1 MNEKAPISVIVPCF
15 NCATTIRKS
24 LESILNQTLC
34 VMETILVDDASKD
47 DSCLII
53 EKLIKEY
60 SEHTIILIKL
70 KKNSGPGVARNSG
83 WQVATQ
89 SWLAFL
95 DADDIWHP
103 EKINI
108 QWDII
113 KQNVNIDLCG
123 HNSEL
128 YSGEN
133 FEKPLER
140 INIRQINF
148 KEMLFSNKFPT
159 RSIMLR
165 SSIQCRFYGKDV
177 TEDYLLWLEIVSD
190 RYNCFKIESTLAFSL
205 RPEFTI
211 GGYSGQLWKHEKREL
226 NALNVLY
233 KKKKIN
239 FLHLL
244 FFSIFSFL
252 KYIRRKLIIE
262 IENLNLFKR

>member
-1 MNEKAPISVIVPCF
+1 MSDIAPVTVIVPCF
-15 NCATTIRKS
+15 NCASTIEKS
-24 LESILNQTLC
+24 LESILNQTLWP
-34 VMETILVDDASKD
+34 MEIILIDDASKD
-47 DSCLII
+47 NTCLII
-53 EKLIKEY
+53 ENLIEEY
-60 SEHTIILIKL
+60 TEHKIFLIKL
-70 KKNSGPGVARNSG
+70 KENSGPGMARNAG

-89 SWLAFL
+89 PWIAFL

-103 EKINI
+103 EKIKV
-108 QWDII
+108 QWGII

-128 YSGEN
+128 YSSLIPK
-133 FEKPLER
+133 KPIER

-148 KEMLFSNKFPT
+148 TEMLFSNKFPT

-165 SSIQCRFYGKDV
+165 SDIQHRFYGKDV

-226 NALNVLY
+226 NAFNVLY
-233 KKKKIN
+233 KKQKIN
-239 FLHLL
+239 FLYLL
-244 FFSIFSFL
+244 FFTIFSFL
-252 KYIRRKLIIE
+252 KYIRRVLIIQF
-262 IENLNLFKR
+262 LNKHKLCL